1 MSVVKQVSKQQV
13 YAVTGA
19 ASGMGKAAADLLR
32 ADGHHVIGVD
42 LRDTEVIADLS
53 TAEGRSRAA
62 RAVLA
67 LANGGA
73 RRCSLGRGSR
83 PSARSGERPDH
94 HVGQLSGCR
103 RAARGV
109 AVRTSRCRLR
119 EGRCR
124 GQQFGDH
131 HADGSRPC
139 GARVVT
145 R

>member
-67 LANGGA
+67 LANGGGSTVQSWPRESA
-73 RRCSLGRGSR
+73 LGPERRTSR
-83 PSARSGERPDH
+83 PSCRSTIW
-94 HVGQLSGCR
+94 VSSSCSR
-103 RAARGV
+103 RG
-109 AVRTSRCRLR
+109 
-119 EGRCR
+119 GP
-124 GQQFGDH
+124 H
-131 HADGSRPC
+131 
-139 GARVVT
+139 
-145 R
+145 